1 MTLLAEGNS
10 LKDGSTVLAK
20 IAPSQSNGSMCL
32 EREAHMYV
40 LYNRRESYLIV
51 TFIRLERVASTGDG
65 IGPAL
70 RVIEFVTIPRHS
82 GDVVVLLLGHPGLN
96 LLGRY
101 LPPSKINDLILPDNS
116 HPVASLTEDV
126 NMADIDIPGQ
136 VEEDFDVM
144 DLATFLE

>member
-1 MTLLAEGNS
+1 VS
-10 LKDGSTVLAK
+10 
-20 IAPSQSNGSMCL
+20 
-32 EREAHMYV
+32 
-40 LYNRRESYLIV
+40 
-51 TFIRLERVASTGDG
+51 STGDG

-70 RVIEFVTIPRHS
+70 RVIEFVTIPRYS

-116 HPVASLTEDV
+116 HSAASITEDV
-126 NMADIDIPGQ
+126 NMADVDDPGQ